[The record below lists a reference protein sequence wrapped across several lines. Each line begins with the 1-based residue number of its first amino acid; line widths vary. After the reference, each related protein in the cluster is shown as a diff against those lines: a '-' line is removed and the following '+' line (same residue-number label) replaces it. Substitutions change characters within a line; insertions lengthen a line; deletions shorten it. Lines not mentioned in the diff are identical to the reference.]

1 MLLGARRQSNKKIN
15 FGIGFTFNSPK
26 RQKFWSCNISWCAI
40 SQGGAIYVAQ
50 KLREGAIYVAQKSG
64 EGAIIVALKSWEGAI
79 FYAYIGATK
88 IEFHQKLLNS

>member
-1 MLLGARRQSNKKIN
+1 MLLGVRRQSSKKN
-15 FGIGFTFNSPK
+15 FGIGCNSPK
-26 RQKFWSCNISWCAI
+26 RQTFWSCNISWCAI

-64 EGAIIVALKSWEGAI
+64 EGAIVVALKPWEGAI
-79 FYAYIGATK
+79 FDAYIGATK

>member
-1 MLLGARRQSNKKIN
+1 MLLGARRQSSKKIN
-15 FGIGFTFNSPK
+15 FGIGFNSPK
-26 RQKFWSCNISWCAI
+26 RQKFWSCIISWYAI

-64 EGAIIVALKSWEGAI
+64 EGAIVVALKPWEGAI
-79 FYAYIGATK
+79 FDAYIGATK

>member
-1 MLLGARRQSNKKIN
+1 MLLGARRQSSKKIN
-15 FGIGFTFNSPK
+15 FGIGFNLPK
-26 RQKFWSCNISWCAI
+26 RKKFWSCNISWCAI

-50 KLREGAIYVAQKSG
+50 KSREGAIV
-64 EGAIIVALKSWEGAI
+64 VALKPWEGAN